1 VKINIW
7 GMKKPLIIL
16 LKVKLRKKTPQSS
29 VKAMK
34 KLRESV
40 ADDKIV
46 ASVKSKENT
55 ARPEGQKNTYPDKI
69 GMERPDKMSEY
80 SWHKKGPMRIAQ

>member
-1 VKINIW
+1 MGNEETSYNSSKS
-7 GMKKPLIIL
+7 
-16 LKVKLRKKTPQSS
+16 KVKEKTPQSS

-40 ADDKIV
+40 VDDKIV

-55 ARPEGQKNTYPDKI
+55 ARPEGQKTLILTK
-69 GMERPDKMSEY
+69 
-80 SWHKKGPMRIAQ
+80 